1 MGTWLKVVVALV
13 PIVVGGLRHHCPL
26 GAMLRDM
33 ALLTREY
40 ADIKGEL
47 DHQRELLEQRLGKC
61 P

>member
-13 PIVVGGLRHHCPL
+13 PIVVGAFVTIAWGN
-26 GAMLRDM
+26 ARDM

-40 ADIKGEL
+40 ADIKAEL
-47 DHQRELLEQRLGKC
+47 QHQRELLEQRLGKC

>member
-1 MGTWLKVVVALV
+1 MSIWLKVVLALV
-13 PIVVGGLRHHCPL
+13 PVLI
-26 GAMLRDM
+26 GALTTVAWQNSRDM

-61 P
+61 Q

>member
-1 MGTWLKVVVALV
+1 MALV
-13 PIVVGGLRHHCPL
+13 PIVVGAFVTIAWGN
-26 GAMLRDM
+26 ARDM

-47 DHQRELLEQRLGKC
+47 DHQRDLLEQRLGKC

>member
-1 MGTWLKVVVALV
+1 MDAWLKVVVALV
-13 PIVVGGLRHHCPL
+13 PLLLAGLTAVGWSNSHS
-26 GAMLRDM
+26 M

-47 DHQRELLEQRLGKC
+47 DHQRDLLEQRLGKC